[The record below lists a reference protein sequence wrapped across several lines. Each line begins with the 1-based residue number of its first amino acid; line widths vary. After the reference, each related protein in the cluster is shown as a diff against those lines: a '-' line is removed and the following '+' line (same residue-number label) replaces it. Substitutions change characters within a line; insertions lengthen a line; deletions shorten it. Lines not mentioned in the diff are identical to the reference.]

1 MNKKMLLSLIA
12 AVLTLAAA
20 PCASAQTT
28 QPTEL
33 MFHWGAIHKAP
44 GQALALNLQLSDHLG
59 TFADLPVE
67 LRLED
72 RNGNVISSKLATIS
86 SGRAIIAVFA
96 VAPEIRIARSTIEG
110 DIYGVIAPDIRLL
123 IPCVK
128 VLLPPGPNSPVDSL
142 TATLE
147 VLDVLTGRVQTFAA
161 DPHIAMGLG
170 IPQ

>member
-1 MNKKMLLSLIA
+1 MSKKIVLSLCA
-12 AVLTLAAA
+12 AVLTLMVA

-28 QPTEL
+28 QPTEV

-44 GQALALNLQLSDHLG
+44 GQALAVNLEFSDHLG
-59 TFADLPVE
+59 VFGELPVE
-67 LRLED
+67 ILLED
-72 RNGNVISSKLATIS
+72 RNGNVIYRNSLTLS
-86 SGRAIIAVFA
+86 SGRAIIGVFA
-96 VAPEIRIARSTIEG
+96 VGPEIRIARSTIEG
-110 DIYGVIAPDIRLL
+110 DIYGAVGPDIRLL

-128 VLLPPGPNSPVDSL
+128 VLLPPGTSSPLDSL

-161 DPHIAMGLG
+161 DPHVVFGIG